1 MIKFPTGLKKIK
13 FYTVN
18 LPLIFI
24 TIPIGFI
31 FEFIITFPYII
42 FCTLDSMGKEL
53 KGRSLSDD

>member
-1 MIKFPTGLKKIK
+1 MIKLSKRLKKIK

-18 LPLIFI
+18 LPLILI

-42 FCTLDSMGKEL
+42 FCTLDSTGKGL
-53 KGRSLSDD
+53 KSQPSTED